1 MIFCTKVVQKV
12 AKQMPVNLV
21 QDDVK
26 YQGKYVLCRDMHF
39 GHITAGNYRRRFL
52 SNSNWKNRQLKLAP
66 GSKLVQKWV
75 NKFRNLGTVDESKSP
90 GVVNHQTTG
99 HHRAG
104 CRLRPAEPEKVHDL
118 ASGTGASAER
128 LSKDHEGR
136 LHIFYLHMNTYFFFM
151 ILRRVVLLTPDMPDA
166 KWPFRALLDEGGNL
180 LDCGGL
186 VVRLTLVTYFY
197 PLSPNYETC

>member
-26 YQGKYVLCRDMHF
+26 YQGKYVLFRDMHF
-39 GHITAGNYRRRFL
+39 GHITAGNYRRQFL
-52 SNSNWKNRQLKLAP
+52 SNSNWKNLLLKLAP

-90 GVVNHQTTG
+90 GEVDHQTIG

-104 CRLRPAEPEKVHDL
+104 
-118 ASGTGASAER
+118 
-128 LSKDHEGR
+128 
-136 LHIFYLHMNTYFFFM
+136 
-151 ILRRVVLLTPDMPDA
+151 
-166 KWPFRALLDEGGNL
+166 
-180 LDCGGL
+180 
-186 VVRLTLVTYFY
+186 
-197 PLSPNYETC
+197 

>member
-26 YQGKYVLCRDMHF
+26 YQVKYVLCRDMHF

-52 SNSNWKNRQLKLAP
+52 SNSNWKNLQLKLAP

-90 GVVNHQTTG
+90 GEVNHQTTG

-104 CRLRPAEPEKVHDL
+104 CRLRPAEPEKKSIIWRPAQAHQQNDFRRIMK
-118 ASGTGASAER
+118 E
-128 LSKDHEGR
+128 DCIYF
-136 LHIFYLHMNTYFFFM
+136 IFT
-151 ILRRVVLLTPDMPDA
+151 
-166 KWPFRALLDEGGNL
+166 
-180 LDCGGL
+180 
-186 VVRLTLVTYFY
+186 
-197 PLSPNYETC
+197 